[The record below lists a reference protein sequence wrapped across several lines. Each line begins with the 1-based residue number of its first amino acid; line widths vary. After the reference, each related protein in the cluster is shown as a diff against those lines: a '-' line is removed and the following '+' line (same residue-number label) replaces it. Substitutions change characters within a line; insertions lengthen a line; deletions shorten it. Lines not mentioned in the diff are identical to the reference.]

1 MKVLIVY
8 DSFFGNTE
16 AIAKAMCGALDRYEV
31 SLMRVD
37 EVSPEAIKSA
47 NVLIIGSPT
56 RAFRPSEK
64 MQKFLKGL
72 SADDLHNMRVAT
84 FDTRIGLDY
93 IQSAIGRFFVGRMG
107 YAAKPMSD
115 RLKKLGGRL
124 STQPEGFLVKESE
137 GPLVDGEIERAADWA
152 KAVAG

>member
-1 MKVLIVY
+1 MR
-8 DSFFGNTE
+8 
-16 AIAKAMCGALDRYEV
+16 GALGRYEV

-37 EVSPEAIKSA
+37 DVKPEAFEDV

-72 SADDLHNMRVAT
+72 SADDLHNMRVAS

-93 IQSAIGRFFVGRMG
+93 MSSAFGRFFVGRFG

-124 STQPEGFLVKESE
+124 CAQPEGFLVKESE
-137 GPLVDGEIERAADWA
+137 GPLVNGELERAASWA
-152 KAVAG
+152 QAVAG